1 MATWGLTRKQ
11 IVMLAVLVFGT
22 FVTVLNQTVVSPAL
36 PSIMAEM
43 SVDAATAQ
51 WLTTGFTLVNAIMVP
66 VTAFLTDRFTTRRLF
81 LASMILFTC
90 GTALAA
96 WGPNFPVLLAG
107 RLVQAGGAGILMPLV
122 MTVLMWTFPVDRRGT
137 AMGVFGIVIAFAP
150 AIGPTVAGII
160 IDQANWHIMFWIIAA
175 LCAVVIVF
183 AGAVLE
189 RGGETNKDVTLDV
202 VSVILSTLGF
212 GGLLYG
218 LSAIGSYGIT
228 ADSVA
233 GVVIGAVALVFFFRR
248 QLRMEQ
254 PMLQVRVLANRKFLI
269 ATIIVMLVQGALLA
283 GAVLE
288 RGGETNK
295 DVTLDVVSVILSTL
309 GFGGLLYGLSAIGSY
324 GITADSV
331 AGVVIGA
338 VALVFFFRRQLRME
352 QPMLQVRVL
361 ANRKFLIATIIV
373 MLVQGALLAGGILIP
388 IMLQS
393 YMGMSAT
400 TSGIVLLP
408 GAIVMG
414 AMGPIAGRLF
424 DKHGPRVLAVTGTGI
439 LALTTATFIFMGP
452 GTGLVT
458 LTVIYTVRLFSLSL
472 VNMPISTWGMNALPD
487 KLVNHGT
494 SVQNTFRQ
502 VAGSLGTA
510 TIVSTSTAATNA
522 VAGSTDATSAGV
534 FGIHMAFVVATALC
548 VIGFALTVALVRNK
562 PGDEAAAD
570 EGDAHKSVLEQIMK
584 RDVFTLPETATVAEA
599 MQLLVD
605 NHISAAPLVDAAG
618 KPTGF
623 ISDGDI
629 MRYLS
634 KRGQMIMDPV
644 VMIVQTVDAYADH
657 AGFAQKLEK
666 LMGMRASDIGAK
678 GIIGVSIHADLPE
691 VCRVLGENH
700 LKKVP
705 VLDDGVIVGVINR
718 SDITHFSMEKY
729 LAERA

>member
-1 MATWGLTRKQ
+1 MANWGLTRKQ

-66 VTAFLTDRFTTRRLF
+66 ITAFLTDRFTTRRLF
-81 LASMILFTC
+81 LVSMILFTC
-90 GTALAA
+90 GAALAA
-96 WGPNFPVLLAG
+96 WGPNFPVLLGG
-107 RLVQAGGAGILMPLV
+107 RLVQAAGAGILMPLV

-150 AIGPTVAGII
+150 AAGPTVAGII
-160 IDQANWHIMFWIIAA
+160 IDQANWHVMFWIIAA
-175 LCAVVIVF
+175 LCLVVVFF

-202 VSVILSTLGF
+202 PSVILSTIGF

-218 LSAIGSYGIT
+218 LSAIGSYGVT
-228 ADSVA
+228 ADSA
-233 GVVIGAVALVFFFRR
+233 
-248 QLRMEQ
+248 
-254 PMLQVRVLANRKFLI
+254 
-269 ATIIVMLVQGALLA
+269 
-283 GAVLE
+283 
-288 RGGETNK
+288 
-295 DVTLDVVSVILSTL
+295 
-309 GFGGLLYGLSAIGSY
+309 
-324 GITADSV
+324 

-373 MLVQGALLAGGILIP
+373 MLVQGALLAGGILLP
-388 IMLQS
+388 ILLQS
-393 YMGMSAT
+393 YMGFSAT
-400 TSGIVLLP
+400 TSGLVLLP
-408 GAIVMG
+408 GAIIMG
-414 AMGPIAGRLF
+414 AMGPVAGRLF

-439 LALTTATFIFMGP
+439 LALTTSAFIFMGP

-510 TIVSTSTAATNA
+510 IIVSTSTAVQNA
-522 VAGSTDATSAGV
+522 VAGSTDATTAGV

-548 VIGFALTVALVRNK
+548 VIGFVLTVALVRNK

-570 EGDAHKSVLEQIMK
+570 EDNKHRSLIEQIMK
-584 RDVFTLPETATVAEA
+584 RDVYTLPEDATVLEA
-599 MQLLVD
+599 MQLLVN

-657 AGFAQKLEK
+657 KDYAHKLEH
-666 LMGMRASDIGAK
+666 LMGMKASDIGAK
-678 GIIGVSIHADLPE
+678 GIIGVSVHADLPE

-705 VLDDGVIVGVINR
+705 VLEDGVIVGVINR

-729 LAERA
+729 LEEREA

>member
-1 MATWGLTRKQ
+1 MANWGLTRKQ

-36 PSIMAEM
+36 PSIMSEM

-66 VTAFLTDRFTTRRLF
+66 ITAFLTDRFTTRRLF
-81 LASMILFTC
+81 LTSMILFTC

-96 WGPNFPVLLAG
+96 WGPSFPVLLGG
-107 RLVQAGGAGILMPLV
+107 RLVQAAGAGILMPLV

-150 AIGPTVAGII
+150 AAGPTVAGII
-160 IDQANWHIMFWIIAA
+160 IDQANWHVMFWIIAA
-175 LCAVVIVF
+175 LCLVVIFF

-202 VSVILSTLGF
+202 PSVILSTIGF

-218 LSAIGSYGIT
+218 LSAIGSYGVT
-228 ADSVA
+228 ADSAA

-248 QLRMEQ
+248 QLRMEH
-254 PMLQVRVLANRKFLI
+254 
-269 ATIIVMLVQGALLA
+269 
-283 GAVLE
+283 
-288 RGGETNK
+288 
-295 DVTLDVVSVILSTL
+295 
-309 GFGGLLYGLSAIGSY
+309 
-324 GITADSV
+324 
-331 AGVVIGA
+331 
-338 VALVFFFRRQLRME
+338 
-352 QPMLQVRVL
+352 PMLQVRVL

-373 MLVQGALLAGGILIP
+373 MLVQGALLAGGILLP
-388 IMLQS
+388 ILLQS
-393 YMGMSAT
+393 YMGFSAT
-400 TSGIVLLP
+400 TSGLVLLP
-408 GAIVMG
+408 GAIIMG
-414 AMGPIAGRLF
+414 AMGPVAGRLF

-439 LALTTATFIFMGP
+439 LALTTSAFVFMGP

-510 TIVSTSTAATNA
+510 IIVSTSTAVQNA
-522 VAGSTDATSAGV
+522 VAGSTDATTAGV

-548 VIGFALTVALVRNK
+548 VIGFVLTVALVRNK

-570 EGDAHKSVLEQIMK
+570 EDNKHRSLIEQIMK
-584 RDVFTLPETATVAEA
+584 RDVYTLPEDATVLEA
-599 MQLLVD
+599 MQLLVN
-605 NHISAAPLVDAAG
+605 NHISAAPLVDVAG

-657 AGFAQKLEK
+657 KDYAHKLEH
-666 LMGMRASDIGAK
+666 LMSMKASDIGAK
-678 GIIGVSIHADLPE
+678 GIIGVNVHADLPE

-705 VLDDGVIVGVINR
+705 VLDNGIIVGVINR
-718 SDITHFSMEKY
+718 SDITHFSMERY
-729 LAERA
+729 LADRAEAQ

>member
-1 MATWGLTRKQ
+1 MANWGLTRKQ

-36 PSIMAEM
+36 PSIMSEM

-66 VTAFLTDRFTTRRLF
+66 ITAFLTDRFTTRRLF
-81 LASMILFTC
+81 LTSMILFTC

-96 WGPNFPVLLAG
+96 WGPSFPVLLGG
-107 RLVQAGGAGILMPLV
+107 RLVQAAGAGILMPLV

-150 AIGPTVAGII
+150 AAGPTVAGII
-160 IDQANWHIMFWIIAA
+160 IDQANWHVMFWIIAA
-175 LCAVVIVF
+175 LCLVVIFF

-202 VSVILSTLGF
+202 PSVILSTIGF

-218 LSAIGSYGIT
+218 LSAIGSYGVT
-228 ADSVA
+228 ADSA
-233 GVVIGAVALVFFFRR
+233 
-248 QLRMEQ
+248 
-254 PMLQVRVLANRKFLI
+254 
-269 ATIIVMLVQGALLA
+269 
-283 GAVLE
+283 
-288 RGGETNK
+288 
-295 DVTLDVVSVILSTL
+295 
-309 GFGGLLYGLSAIGSY
+309 
-324 GITADSV
+324 

-373 MLVQGALLAGGILIP
+373 MLVQGALLAGGILLP
-388 IMLQS
+388 ILLQS
-393 YMGMSAT
+393 YMGFSAT
-400 TSGIVLLP
+400 TSGLVLLP

-414 AMGPIAGRLF
+414 AMGPVAGRLF

-439 LALTTATFIFMGP
+439 LALTTSAFVFMGP

-510 TIVSTSTAATNA
+510 IIVSTSTAVQNA
-522 VAGSTDATSAGV
+522 VAGSTDATTAGV

-548 VIGFALTVALVRNK
+548 VIGFVLTVALVRNK

-570 EGDAHKSVLEQIMK
+570 EDNKHRSLIEQIMK
-584 RDVFTLPETATVAEA
+584 RDVYTLPEDATVLEA
-599 MQLLVD
+599 MQLLVN

-657 AGFAQKLEK
+657 KDYAHKLEH
-666 LMGMRASDIGAK
+666 LMSMKASDIGAK
-678 GIIGVSIHADLPE
+678 GIIGVNVHADLPE

-705 VLDDGVIVGVINR
+705 VLDNGIIVGVINR
-718 SDITHFSMEKY
+718 SDITHFSMERY
-729 LAERA
+729 LADRAEAQ

>member
-1 MATWGLTRKQ
+1 MANWGLTRKQ

-36 PSIMAEM
+36 PSIMSEM

-66 VTAFLTDRFTTRRLF
+66 ITAFLTDRFTTRRLF
-81 LASMILFTC
+81 LTSMILFTC

-96 WGPNFPVLLAG
+96 WGPSFPVLLGG
-107 RLVQAGGAGILMPLV
+107 RLVQAAGAGILMPLV

-150 AIGPTVAGII
+150 AAGPTVAGII
-160 IDQANWHIMFWIIAA
+160 IDQANWHVMFWIISA
-175 LCAVVIVF
+175 LCLVVIFF

-202 VSVILSTLGF
+202 PSVILSTIGF

-218 LSAIGSYGIT
+218 LSAIGSYGVT
-228 ADSVA
+228 ADSA
-233 GVVIGAVALVFFFRR
+233 
-248 QLRMEQ
+248 
-254 PMLQVRVLANRKFLI
+254 
-269 ATIIVMLVQGALLA
+269 
-283 GAVLE
+283 
-288 RGGETNK
+288 
-295 DVTLDVVSVILSTL
+295 
-309 GFGGLLYGLSAIGSY
+309 
-324 GITADSV
+324 

-373 MLVQGALLAGGILIP
+373 MLVQGALLAGGILLP
-388 IMLQS
+388 ILLQS
-393 YMGMSAT
+393 YMGFSAT
-400 TSGIVLLP
+400 TSGLVLLP
-408 GAIVMG
+408 GAIIMG
-414 AMGPIAGRLF
+414 AMGPVAGRLF

-439 LALTTATFIFMGP
+439 LALTTSAFVFMGP

-510 TIVSTSTAATNA
+510 IIVSTSTAVQNA
-522 VAGSTDATSAGV
+522 VAGSTDATTAGV

-548 VIGFALTVALVRNK
+548 VIGFVLTVALVRNK

-570 EGDAHKSVLEQIMK
+570 EDNKHRSLIEQIMK
-584 RDVFTLPETATVAEA
+584 RDVYTLPEDATVLEA
-599 MQLLVD
+599 MQLLV
-605 NHISAAPLVDAAG
+605 NNRISAAPLVDVAG

-657 AGFAQKLEK
+657 KDYAHKLEH
-666 LMGMRASDIGAK
+666 LMSMKASDIGAK
-678 GIIGVSIHADLPE
+678 GIIGVNVHADLPE

-705 VLDDGVIVGVINR
+705 VLDNGIIVGVINR
-718 SDITHFSMEKY
+718 SDITHFSMERY
-729 LAERA
+729 LADRAEAQ